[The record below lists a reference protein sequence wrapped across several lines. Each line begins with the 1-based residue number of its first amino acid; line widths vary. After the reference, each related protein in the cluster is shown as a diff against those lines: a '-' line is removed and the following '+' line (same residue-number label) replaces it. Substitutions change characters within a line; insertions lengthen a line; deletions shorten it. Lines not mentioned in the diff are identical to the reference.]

1 MLVSLPNLQKPTSS
15 SSPPF
20 GETSKW
26 ELLLTVQD
34 VFCPDILLA
43 ALASGAS
50 GCFMIIDHGRL
61 IFDLFFF
68 HLLW

>member
-43 ALASGAS
+43 ALASGAPRCS
-50 GCFMIIDHGRL
+50 SMED
-61 IFDLFFF
+61 
-68 HLLW
+68 